1 MHKNLVQ
8 NTIKTLEES
17 NNDEAQNDNMDTQIF
32 LQNNHDGAYNENMD
46 TQILLQNN
54 NAGIT
59 VYKDISS
66 CEI

>member
-1 MHKNLVQ
+1 
-8 NTIKTLEES
+8 
-17 NNDEAQNDNMDTQIF
+17 MDTQIL